1 VENVL
6 EIDAAALGAD
16 DAYKLL
22 VGAVVPRPIA
32 WVTTRSQSGRVNLA
46 PFSCFTFVSSDP
58 PMLAISVGRLRGALK
73 DTARNI
79 AREGSFVVHIADE
92 SQVELVHRSSEE
104 FPEEISEVE
113 ELRLQLAASR
123 RVATPRLASAPVAME
138 CRHAQTVEFGRL
150 RAQLIVGEV
159 LTFHVSPSLYR
170 DGKIDAARF
179 RPIARLGGPRY
190 ARLGEIVTL
199 QPVYVTPKKAAQ

>member
-1 VENVL
+1 MV
-6 EIDAAALGAD
+6 EIDPARFD
-16 DAYKLL
+16 VETVYKLL

-32 WVTTRSQSGRVNLA
+32 WVTTRAESGKVNLA

-58 PMLAISVGRLRGALK
+58 PMVAISVGRLRGELK

-79 AREGSFVVHIADE
+79 ARDGEFVVHIADE
-92 SQVELVHRSSEE
+92 SQVALVHQSSVEYPEEVSEVAQLGLELV
-104 FPEEISEVE
+104 PG
-113 ELRLQLAASR
+113 R
-123 RVATPRLASAPVAME
+123 RVATPRLAAPPVAME

-159 LTFHVSPSLYR
+159 LTFHIEESLYR
-170 DGKIDAARF
+170 DGKIDATRF

-199 QPVYVTPKKAAQ
+199 APVYVTPKSD

>member
-1 VENVL
+1 MRTRVEVDPARL
-6 EIDAAALGAD
+6 DPDE
-16 DAYKLL
+16 AYKLL

-32 WVTTRSQSGRVNLA
+32 WVTTRSAAGHVNLA
-46 PFSCFTFVSSDP
+46 PFSCFTFVSSAP

-79 AREGSFVVHIADE
+79 ARDQEFVVHIADE
-92 SQVELVHRSSEE
+92 SQVESVHRSSEE
-104 FPEEISEVE
+104 LPEDVSEAAALGL
-113 ELRLQLAASR
+113 ELTPARHVGA
-123 RVATPRLASAPVAME
+123 PRLAAAPVAME

-159 LTFHVSPSLYR
+159 LAFHVAAELYSNGR
-170 DGKIDAARF
+170 IDATRF

-190 ARLGEIVTL
+190 ARLGEVVTL
-199 QPVYVTPKKAAQ
+199 QPIYVTPKN

>member
-1 VENVL
+1 MRPMV
-6 EIDAAALGAD
+6 EIDPARLD
-16 DAYKLL
+16 PDEAYKLL

-32 WVTTRSQSGRVNLA
+32 WVTTRSVAGHVNLA

-79 AREGSFVVHIADE
+79 DREKEFVVHIADE
-92 SQVELVHRSSEE
+92 SQVQLVHRSSEE
-104 FPEEISEVE
+104 LPEEVSEASALGVE
-113 ELRLQLAASR
+113 LAPANH
-123 RVATPRLASAPVAME
+123 VETPRIATAPVAME

-159 LTFHVSPSLYR
+159 LAFHIAAELYSNGR
-170 DGKIDAARF
+170 IDATRF

-190 ARLGEIVTL
+190 ARLGEVLTL
-199 QPVYVTPKKAAQ
+199 QSIYVSPKK